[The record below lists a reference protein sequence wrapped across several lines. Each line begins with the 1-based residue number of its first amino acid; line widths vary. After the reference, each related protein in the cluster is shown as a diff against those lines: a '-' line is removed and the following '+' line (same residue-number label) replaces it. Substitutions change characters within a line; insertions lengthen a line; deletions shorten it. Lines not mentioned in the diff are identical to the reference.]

1 MLDPKEI
8 DNYFNANVLKKKI
21 NTSKVARH
29 TRKVMLAKLT
39 LPIIAGML
47 ALLLIVLPNIKDNIK
62 DFGIDFHIG
71 KGEFEQLNIKKTT
84 MYVTDEKNRV
94 NNFVAQQVQ
103 ETHVNSKIYNL
114 INPEGMMPLD
124 KQEWINIKSPDG
136 LFNQNTSLLTL
147 ANDVEIFYSKGMNI
161 STKEA
166 NFDFSKSYGYSNHPV
181 IGDGFIGKINSQ
193 GFEYN
198 GKNNILSFIGKTHI
212 LIDEDNLK

>member
-114 INPEGMMPLD
+114 LNR
-124 KQEWINIKSPDG
+124 
-136 LFNQNTSLLTL
+136 
-147 ANDVEIFYSKGMNI
+147 
-161 STKEA
+161 
-166 NFDFSKSYGYSNHPV
+166 SN
-181 IGDGFIGKINSQ
+181 
-193 GFEYN
+193 Y
-198 GKNNILSFIGKTHI
+198 L
-212 LIDEDNLK
+212 